1 MKITQRQLVL
11 SFMKR
16 DIPFHLT
23 EISEGCK
30 IPYYSVSKAVD
41 DLLKANLIE
50 RMPNNSGAY
59 IRYTK
64 KGKIKAQ
71 LSSLTEEIT
80 KINTA
85 MQDLKEQRDNKIKD
99 FKSLKEEYER
109 LLKESDL

>member
-11 SFMKR
+11 NFMKR

-50 RMPNNSGAY
+50 RVLDNPGAY

-71 LSSLTEEIT
+71 LSLLADEIT
-80 KINTA
+80 KINTT
-85 MQDLKEQRDNKIKD
+85 MQNLKEQRDNKIEY
-99 FKSLKEEYER
+99 FKSLKEKYEK
-109 LLKESDL
+109 LLKESNL